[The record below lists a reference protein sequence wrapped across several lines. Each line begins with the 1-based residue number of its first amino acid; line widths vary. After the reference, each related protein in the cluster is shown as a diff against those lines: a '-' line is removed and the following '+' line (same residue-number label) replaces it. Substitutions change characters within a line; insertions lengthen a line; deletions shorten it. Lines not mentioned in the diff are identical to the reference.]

1 MNKTTMDK
9 DLLSTSSH
17 VVLHS
22 QMPKLT
28 KESYI
33 AIIKT
38 TANWVNAAM
47 QMWQKRHEEMLRDR
61 GRS

>member
-1 MNKTTMDK
+1 MDK

-28 KESYI
+28 KESYLTI
-33 AIIKT
+33 TKT
-38 TANWVNAAM
+38 TANWVNVATEF
-47 QMWQKRHEEMLRDR
+47 WQKRHEEMLRDR
-61 GRS
+61 AER